1 MSCFSP
7 FLFPYVPAWL
17 SSASLQL
24 FVPCEPFCVL
34 DAFENIALMPFGQ
47 SMLCI
52 WLACDAL
59 PLDLRLP

>member
-1 MSCFSP
+1 MFQPLLCSHT
-7 FLFPYVPAWL
+7 FLRGYQAQVC
-17 SSASLQL
+17 SY